1 MSEAPDPPTPPPTP
15 VIAESVLTYGSA
27 SSFGWSQEGP
37 TVYRL
42 SLPGRPRVRAFS
54 ESSMA
59 LFYSTGFTFLFGG
72 VVLLIVRGGQLSSE
86 SDMFVFLC
94 IVSALV
100 LGQWVFVLYRF
111 IQDARQ
117 PDEPAAIYVTATEL
131 WATGGLDSAVPELRW
146 RREDVAGVRLDPVN
160 AMGRRA
166 AEARLQVASRE
177 GFVVAIRLPW
187 PAEEPFA
194 AHNRRIRE
202 LLGFAAEVSNR
213 ALDYHG

>member
-1 MSEAPDPPTPPPTP
+1 MSEEPAPPTPSPI
-15 VIAESVLTYGSA
+15 IAESVLTYGSG

-37 TVYRL
+37 TVHRL
-42 SLPGRPRVRAFS
+42 SLPGRPRVRVFS

-72 VVLLIVRGGQLSSE
+72 LAVLLLQSKELSPG
-86 SDMFVFLC
+86 SDNFVFLC
-94 IVSALV
+94 VVAALV

-111 IQDARQ
+111 IHDARQ
-117 PDEPAAIYVTATEL
+117 PDDPAVIYITDTEL
-131 WATGGLDSAVPELRW
+131 WVTGGLDSAVPELRW
-146 RREDVAGVRLDPVN
+146 RRADVAGARLDPVN

-187 PAEEPFA
+187 PSDEPFA
-194 AHNRRIRE
+194 AHNRRLRE
-202 LLGFAAEVSNR
+202 LLGFPPEVLNR
-213 ALDYHG
+213 SIDYFA